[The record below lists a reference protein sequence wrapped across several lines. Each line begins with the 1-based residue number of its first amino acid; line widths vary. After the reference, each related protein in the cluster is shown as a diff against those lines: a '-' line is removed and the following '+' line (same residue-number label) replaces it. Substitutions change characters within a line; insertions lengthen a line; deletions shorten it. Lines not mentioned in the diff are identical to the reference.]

1 MGLTMKSNNE
11 LEKLFNKFAILPDD
25 KDKKKIAKIKIIR
38 NNCYHNLSKKGCSLC
53 WHPFLYTYF
62 KYDKATCNCAN

>member
-11 LEKLFNKFAILPDD
+11 LEKLFNNLLSCQMTKTR
-25 KDKKKIAKIKIIR
+25 KKIAKIKIIR

-53 WHPFLYTYF
+53 WHPFFIYLLQIR
-62 KYDKATCNCAN
+62 